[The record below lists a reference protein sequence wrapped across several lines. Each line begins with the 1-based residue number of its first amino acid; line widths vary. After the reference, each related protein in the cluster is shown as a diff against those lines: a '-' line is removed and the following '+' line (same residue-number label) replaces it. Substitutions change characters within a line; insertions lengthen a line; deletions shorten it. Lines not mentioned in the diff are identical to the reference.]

1 MALPHILLALITV
14 FLWGFNFVVIKVGV
28 ADMPPLF
35 LTGVRYLFAA
45 VPLVFFLPKPNVP
58 WRHMIVYGMAMGFV
72 QFGLLYPA
80 IKLGL
85 PAGLASLVMQSQAF
99 FTLALAV
106 VFLGERPLPSQVF
119 GAIIAFGGL
128 AVIGVERMTAA
139 ALVPLLMGVGSA
151 IAWACGNIVNRRIGQ
166 VNAVSFVAWTSLVP
180 VLPLILLSLV
190 VEGPEAIA
198 EGVANATPTMAFVV
212 IYMAYGATIVG
223 AGIWSYLLLRY
234 PAGTVAPCS
243 LLVPIVGFISAYLAF
258 AEHITVFEVVGAA
271 LVILGLA
278 LNVFGRRIGA
288 SRFWVRSTQG

>member
-14 FLWGFNFVVIKVGV
+14 FLWGFNFVAIKIGV

-106 VFLGERPLPSQVF
+106 VFLGERPLPSQIV
-119 GAIIAFGGL
+119 GAIVAFGGL

-139 ALVPLLMGVGSA
+139 ALIPLLMGVGSA

-180 VLPLILLSLV
+180 VLPLVLLSLV
-190 VEGPEAIA
+190 VEGPDAIA
-198 EGVANATPTMAFVV
+198 QGLHNATPTMALVV

-234 PAGTVAPCS
+234 PAGTVAPFS
-243 LLVPIVGFISAYLAF
+243 LLVPIVGFVSAYLAF

-271 LVILGLA
+271 LVIIGLM
-278 LNVFGRRIGA
+278 LNVFGRRLSFSRVSSGA
-288 SRFWVRSTQG
+288 A

>member
-14 FLWGFNFVVIKVGV
+14 FLWGFNFVAIKIGV

-106 VFLGERPLPSQVF
+106 VFLGERPLPSQIV
-119 GAIIAFGGL
+119 GAIVAFGGL

-139 ALVPLLMGVGSA
+139 ALIPLLMGVGSA

-180 VLPLILLSLV
+180 VLPLVLLSLV
-190 VEGPEAIA
+190 VEGPDAIA
-198 EGVANATPTMAFVV
+198 EGLRNATPTMALVV

-234 PAGTVAPCS
+234 PAGTVAPFS
-243 LLVPIVGFISAYLAF
+243 LLVPIVGFVSAYLAF

-271 LVILGLA
+271 LVIIGLM
-278 LNVFGRRIGA
+278 LNVFGRRLSF
-288 SRFWVRSTQG
+288 SRFSSGAA

>member
-1 MALPHILLALITV
+1 M
-14 FLWGFNFVVIKVGV
+14 
-28 ADMPPLF
+28 
-35 LTGVRYLFAA
+35 RYLFAA

-106 VFLGERPLPSQVF
+106 VFLGERPLPSQIV
-119 GAIIAFGGL
+119 GAIVAFGGL

-139 ALVPLLMGVGSA
+139 ALIPLLMGVGSA
-151 IAWACGNIVNRRIGQ
+151 IARPAATSSIAASA

-180 VLPLILLSLV
+180 VLPLVLLSLV
-190 VEGPEAIA
+190 VEGPDAIA
-198 EGVANATPTMAFVV
+198 EGLRNATPTMALVV

-234 PAGTVAPCS
+234 PAGTVAPFS
-243 LLVPIVGFISAYLAF
+243 LLVPIVGFVSAYLAF

-271 LVILGLA
+271 LVIIGLM
-278 LNVFGRRIGA
+278 LNVFGRRLSFSRVSSGA
-288 SRFWVRSTQG
+288 A

>member
-1 MALPHILLALITV
+1 MALPHILLALVTV
-14 FLWGFNFVVIKVGV
+14 FLWGFNFVVIKIGV
-28 ADMPPLF
+28 NDMPPLF

-45 VPLVFFLPKPNVP
+45 VPLVFFLPRPNVP

-106 VFLGERPLPSQVF
+106 VFLGERPLPSQIL
-119 GAIIAFGGL
+119 GAVIAFGGL

-190 VEGPEAIA
+190 VEGPQAIV
-198 EGVANATPTMAFVV
+198 EGVVNATPTMAFVV

-234 PAGTVAPCS
+234 PAGTVAPFS
-243 LLVPIVGFISAYLAF
+243 LLVPVVGFISAYFAF
-258 AEHITVFEVVGAA
+258 DEHITVFEVVGAA

-278 LNVFGRRIGA
+278 LNVFGRRLTLA
-288 SRFWVRSTQG
+288 RVRRRPT

>member
-1 MALPHILLALITV
+1 MAMPHILLALITV
-14 FLWGFNFVVIKVGV
+14 FLWGFNFVAIKIGV

-45 VPLVFFLPKPNVP
+45 VPLVFFLQKPNVP

-106 VFLGERPLPSQVF
+106 VFLGERPLPSQIV
-119 GAIIAFGGL
+119 GAIVAFGGL

-139 ALVPLLMGVGSA
+139 ALIPLLMGVGSA

-166 VNAVSFVAWTSLVP
+166 VNAVSFIAWTSLVP
-180 VLPLILLSLV
+180 VLPLVLLSLV
-190 VEGPEAIA
+190 VEGPDAIV
-198 EGVANATPTMAFVV
+198 EGLLNATPTMALVV

-234 PAGTVAPCS
+234 PAGTVAPFS
-243 LLVPIVGFISAYLAF
+243 LLVPIVGFVSAYLAF

-271 LVILGLA
+271 LVIIGLM
-278 LNVFGRRIGA
+278 LNVFGRRLSFSRVSSGA
-288 SRFWVRSTQG
+288 A